1 MTHIVGHCAGVSGS
15 SPADLSARLAKAHGA
30 VQVMGWGLLLPIGAL
45 IARYCRAWDP
55 AWFYVHV
62 AFQSIGFIFVMAG
75 IGTGVVLSHRVRPSG
90 FYTHRGL
97 GIIIFFLAC
106 LQVNKPYNYLF
117 SSFMLMTAEWKM
129 EKVDCFDIWLLIAN
143 NSSWVCNQKSKNST
157 NCVDDALRNFM
168 YPPQCVI
175 SLQFLQRLKLRRES
189 PGCMEVSWFWSCLCY
204 CYVIV

>member
-62 AFQSIGFIFVMAG
+62 AG

-117 SSFMLMTAEWKM
+117 SSFMLMTAE
-129 EKVDCFDIWLLIAN
+129 
-143 NSSWVCNQKSKNST
+143 
-157 NCVDDALRNFM
+157 
-168 YPPQCVI
+168 
-175 SLQFLQRLKLRRES
+175 
-189 PGCMEVSWFWSCLCY
+189 
-204 CYVIV
+204 